1 MGDAMKW
8 LLLIPGV
15 IVAAGAGAYFL
26 GALSPQSHVAS
37 REIVLSAAPDRVWQ
51 LITDY
56 AAYPSWRPSV
66 KSSTQ
71 APSTSGEMLWTE
83 DYGHMSLTFREEERV
98 EARRLIRRITGEK
111 LDFGG
116 RWIFVL
122 TPEGAGTRLS
132 ITEEGEVYGAV
143 YRFFSRYVFGHTRNL
158 GTYLADVKAALG

>member
-1 MGDAMKW
+1 MKW
-8 LLLIPGV
+8 LLPIAGI
-15 IVAAGAGAYFL
+15 IVAAGGVAYLL

-37 REIVLSAAPDRVWQ
+37 REIVLSAAPDKVWR

-56 AAYPSWRPSV
+56 GAYPDWRASV
-66 KSSTQ
+66 KSSSGVQ
-71 APSTSGEMLWTE
+71 AASGEMLWTE

-98 EARRLIRRITGEK
+98 EATRLVRRITGEK

-122 TPEGAGTRLS
+122 TPDVAGTRLI

-158 GTYLADVKAALG
+158 ETYLSDAKAALG